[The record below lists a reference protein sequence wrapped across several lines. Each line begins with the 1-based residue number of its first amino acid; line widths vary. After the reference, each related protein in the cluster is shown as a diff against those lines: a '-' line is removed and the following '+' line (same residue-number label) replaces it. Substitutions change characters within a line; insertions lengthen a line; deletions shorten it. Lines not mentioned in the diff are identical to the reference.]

1 MTDILNISFESIIMW
16 MPQDP
21 IDDKWALFQV
31 IMALLPEPIFVEQD
45 PWHHMHGRMGKSIQ
59 KNLCFKNLIFN
70 QIHFSHKSSLELSP
84 LHMDE
89 WVLYSHLNTSYSS
102 HIYYLI
108 YVRTICI
115 HCMLYV
121 FRRWPNG
128 RRRATRSSRSMRTSN
143 SSSRLL

>member
-59 KNLCFKNLIFN
+59 KIYVLKIWFSIK
-70 QIHFSHKSSLELSP
+70 FSHKSSLELSP

-89 WVLYSHLNTSYSS
+89 WVKYSHLNTSYSS
-102 HIYYLI
+102 HMYCLI

-143 SSSRLL
+143 SSFRLL